1 MSDWIDG
8 VAAVLEVMDRPAR
21 PAGRQ
26 CADLLF
32 GVVNPSGKLAESFPC
47 GWSTP
52 GRTRLPWGERPGP
65 LWRRAL
71 HRLSFHFDA
80 RQEEVLFPF
89 GHGLSYTTFA
99 YSHPGR
105 LGHPFP

>member
-8 VAAVLEVMDRPAR
+8 VAAVLEVSMAGQASTAAAMRRPPLR
-21 PAGRQ
+21 RGQSFRQ
-26 CADLLF
+26 T
-32 GVVNPSGKLAESFPC
+32 GGKLPLRLVDTRPH
-47 GWSTP
+47 STAL
-52 GRTRLPWGERPGP
+52 GRTARSAMAKGSSS
-65 LWRRAL
+65 AIV
-71 HRLSFHFDA
+71 STDA

-99 YSHPGR
+99 YSHPER